1 MAVKRCNYSYEKLN
15 ECMLG
20 MMGRL
25 ADKGGYTMERAKNSV
40 QDARLLFH
48 ILDDDKDLAKV
59 LIQEGHEA
67 MNRAKEKENV

>member
-1 MAVKRCNYSYEKLN
+1 MKRCNYTYDRLN

-25 ADKGGYTMERAKNSV
+25 SDKEGYSMQRAKNSV

-48 ILDDDKDLAKV
+48 ILSEDKDLAKV

-67 MNRAKEKENV
+67 LERAKEKTDDV

>member
-1 MAVKRCNYSYEKLN
+1 MAVKRCNYSYERLN

-25 ADKGGYTMERAKNSV
+25 ANKDGYSMERAKNSV

-48 ILDDDKDLAKV
+48 ILNDDKDLAKV

-67 MNRAKEKENV
+67 MNRAQENENV